1 MSVRKPV
8 GTANAATLTG
18 TLRHM
23 TDLQELRTLMQRFS
37 AEREW
42 ERFHDPKSLAL
53 ALVGEVGELAEL
65 LQWLAADQVAALAL
79 EEPLH
84 SRLGEELADVL
95 LYLVRLADVLQVDLS
110 AAVVAKAADNAE
122 RFPAPVV
129 DGIDEALTVVAIARR
144 LGDARHVVPPG
155 QVQGLQHLDGAGLYA
170 WHVDEVG
177 AETLSAGAGLPVGP
191 GLVYVGQAG
200 AAGRTSA
207 SGATLRQRLLRQHLR
222 GNVRSSTWRK
232 SLAAVLSEVLDL
244 RPGKGGRLADGSEE
258 RLSGWMEEHL
268 SVVALP
274 LAAATLL
281 DVESEVV
288 GLLDPPFNLR
298 GVPTSPLR
306 THLKQRRMPRRA

>member
-1 MSVRKPV
+1 
-8 GTANAATLTG
+8 
-18 TLRHM
+18 M

-37 AEREW
+37 EERDW

-65 LQWLAADQVAALAL
+65 LQWLPADQAAALAR
-79 EEPLH
+79 EEPLR

-95 LYLVRLADVLQVDLS
+95 LYLVRLADVLQVDLF

-129 DGIDEALTVVAIARR
+129 DGIDEALTADAIARR
-144 LGDARHVVPPG
+144 LGDTRQAVPAG
-155 QVQGLQHLDGAGLYA
+155 QVQGLQHLDGPGLYA
-170 WHVDEVG
+170 WHVDEAG
-177 AETLSAGAGLPVGP
+177 AEALSAGAGLPVGQ

-200 AAGRTSA
+200 AAGRASV

-222 GNVRSSTWRK
+222 GDVRSSTWRK

-244 RPGKGGRLADGSEE
+244 RPGEGGRLADASEE
-258 RLSGWMEEHL
+258 RLSAWMEEHL

-274 LAAATLL
+274 LVAATLL
-281 DVESEVV
+281 HVESEVV
-288 GLLDPPFNLR
+288 RLLDPPFNLR
-298 GVPTSPLR
+298 GAPTSPLR
-306 THLKQRRMPRRA
+306 AHLKQHRVPRRA